1 MVKILVLFEDKI
13 ESISVLVIYFSV
25 LLNIDISG
33 YLDVTWSL
41 ILINSIYVR
50 VLRQEFQPTI
60 EKKSMFVLP
69 EASFQQEKCVTIVM
83 RRTTVNVYTASF
95 VERLQKKFK
104 IKVA

>member
-1 MVKILVLFEDKI
+1 MVKILVLFENKI

-60 EKKSMFVLP
+60 EKKTLCLFCQKP
-69 EASFQQEKCVTIVM
+69 ASSRK
-83 RRTTVNVYTASF
+83 NA
-95 VERLQKKFK
+95 
-104 IKVA
+104 